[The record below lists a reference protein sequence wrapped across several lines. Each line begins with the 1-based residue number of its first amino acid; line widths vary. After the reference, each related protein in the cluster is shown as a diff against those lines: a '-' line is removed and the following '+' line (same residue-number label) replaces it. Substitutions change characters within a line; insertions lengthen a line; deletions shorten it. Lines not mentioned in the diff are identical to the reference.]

1 MKRILVVYYSQSGQ
15 LKEIIDRL
23 LQPIEGVVVDYLA
36 IDTVE
41 GFPFPWTDEA
51 FFGAFPESFLQIAQ
65 PLQPFELPSD
75 NYDLVIL
82 GYQVRS
88 AFGGQYCSD
97 G

>member
-15 LKEIIDRL
+15 LKEIIDSL

-41 GFPFPWTDEA
+41 VFPFPWTDEA

-65 PLQPFELPSD
+65 PLQPFECPP
-75 NYDLVIL
+75 IITIW
-82 GYQVRS
+82 
-88 AFGGQYCSD
+88 
-97 G
+97 